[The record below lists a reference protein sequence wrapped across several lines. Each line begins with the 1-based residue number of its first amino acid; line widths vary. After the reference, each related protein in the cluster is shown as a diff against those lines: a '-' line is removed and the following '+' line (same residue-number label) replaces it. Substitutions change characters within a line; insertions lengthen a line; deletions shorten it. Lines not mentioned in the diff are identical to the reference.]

1 MTARRSM
8 QRRPMD
14 KGRRSDARV
23 PKLDLMQAAR
33 CVREQCRVAIDD
45 QVLSQA
51 PIGAVGYR
59 LVLPVRDVGESP
71 RIVPDAT
78 RNGALPYWSLHPFEL
93 PDDLRLR
100 SGRLYRLLWVD
111 ARGALLPP
119 DGNRYLPALR
129 FFLGPP
135 DAEQTMPRATRNKP
149 VRIRRQQRE
158 SGPHPDASHPGG
170 HSAELVTERPATVVS
185 EAASPAMTPGSLAS
199 THDDASV
206 PDRAAVGTDVAAA
219 PGQEISANFHAAET
233 EWRLH
238 PSPNADDQGP
248 QVEPSTTVELDVP
261 ASSAASPSAQ
271 PPTSERESPAPTPA
285 VASTSFEPVAPPFD
299 TQAKGSEEESGFPV
313 VESSEQHAD
322 VDLLPPAESVAVAV
336 APAPQLASFD
346 ESSIVPECSP
356 SLSPHE
362 VRALIGIVLHTEKC
376 AALQHEIDCVHAR
389 VRDLPPPSSPEFE
402 LRDEERA
409 QVRSVVHDARLVAAA
424 IKLYSAWL
432 HFHAQGPVAMARLP
446 APFVSLTF
454 ADAERITS
462 VLNSPPRRA
471 YAEYVLARVTA
482 LLQGKPEPTPPTSE
496 LSPKVRRHIRQLFTD
511 ARLVVLMQHGIW
523 TRDGLERL
531 RAEST

>member
-14 KGRRSDARV
+14 KGRLSDARV
-23 PKLDLMQAAR
+23 PKLDLIKVAR
-33 CVREQCRVAIDD
+33 WVRERGRVALDD

-51 PIGAVGYR
+51 PSGAVGYR

-78 RNGALPYWSLHPFEL
+78 RNGALPYWRLHPFEL

-119 DGNRYLPALR
+119 DGNRFLPALR

-135 DAEQTMPRATRNKP
+135 DAEQTLPRATMNNP
-149 VRIRRQQRE
+149 VRIRRRQRE
-158 SGPHPDASHPGG
+158 SGPHTDASHPGG
-170 HSAELVTERPATVVS
+170 HSAERVTARPAPAIS
-185 EAASPAMTPGSLAS
+185 EAASPGMTPGSLVS
-199 THDDASV
+199 THEDASAPGRV
-206 PDRAAVGTDVAAA
+206 AAGTDVAAA
-219 PGQEISANFHAAET
+219 PDQEISAMVHAAET

-238 PSPNADDQGP
+238 PSPEADDEGAP
-248 QVEPSTTVELDVP
+248 VEPSTTVELDVS
-261 ASSAASPSAQ
+261 ASSAASPPAQ
-271 PPTSERESPAPTPA
+271 PPTSERESAAPTPA
-285 VASTSFEPVAPPFD
+285 VASTSSDSATPAVGA
-299 TQAKGSEEESGFPV
+299 QAKGSEEESGFPV
-313 VESSEQHAD
+313 VESAEQHAD
-322 VDLLPPAESVAVAV
+322 VDLLPPAESVAVAG
-336 APAPQLASFD
+336 APAAQLASFD
-346 ESSIVPECSP
+346 VSAIVPECSP
-356 SLSPHE
+356 PLSPQE
-362 VRALIGIVLHTEKC
+362 IRTLIGIVLHTEKC

-389 VRDLPPPSSPEFE
+389 ARDLPPPSSPEFE

-409 QVRSVVHDARLVAAA
+409 QIRSVVHDARLATAA
-424 IKLYSAWL
+424 IRLYAAWL

-482 LLQGKPEPTPPTSE
+482 LLQGKPEPAPPTSD

-523 TRDGLERL
+523 TRDGLAVL
-531 RAEST
+531 KAGRA